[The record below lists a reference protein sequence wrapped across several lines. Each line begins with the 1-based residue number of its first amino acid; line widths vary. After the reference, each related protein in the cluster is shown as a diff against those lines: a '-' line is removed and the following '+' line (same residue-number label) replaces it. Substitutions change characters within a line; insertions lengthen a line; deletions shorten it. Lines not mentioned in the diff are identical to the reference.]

1 MRLWFSET
9 LMGGITQ
16 ALFTRRGPSC
26 CCQPGG
32 LPGAVLA
39 P

>member
-16 ALFTRRGPSC
+16 ALFTRRGASC
-26 CCQPGG
+26 CLQ
-32 LPGAVLA
+32 A
-39 P
+39 